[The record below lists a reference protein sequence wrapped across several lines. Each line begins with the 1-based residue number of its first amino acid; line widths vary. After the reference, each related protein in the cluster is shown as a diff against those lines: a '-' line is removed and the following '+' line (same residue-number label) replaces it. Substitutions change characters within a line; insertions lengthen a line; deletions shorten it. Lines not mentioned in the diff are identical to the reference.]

1 MTPDSPPGPH
11 QDPSVGE
18 VVVGNARAMHHLWEV
33 RRSVGLH
40 ELTLTPAVRPWTA
53 GTLERERMSDVA
65 GPDPSAHHRFV
76 HRSSACS
83 STAGT
88 AGAPCRSSPDRRVP
102 GAGKSTVAAS
112 VAQHSSTAACVEADW
127 FWTTIVGRFI
137 DPWLPEADAQN
148 RTVLRSAFY
157 AARAFED
164 GGCDTVVEGIVGPW
178 MLDVVADTLRDSSPV
193 DYVVLRPSLTSCL
206 SRAARRPAVE
216 RVPGHPPLDRSGPIR
231 HMWARF
237 SDLGRLESHAVD
249 TSTMSE
255 DETVRAVLEARHD
268 GRLRVE
274 LPTPRS

>member
-1 MTPDSPPGPH
+1 MLIITGP
-11 QDPSVGE
+11 
-18 VVVGNARAMHHLWEV
+18 
-33 RRSVGLH
+33 
-40 ELTLTPAVRPWTA
+40 
-53 GTLERERMSDVA
+53 
-65 GPDPSAHHRFV
+65 
-76 HRSSACS
+76 
-83 STAGT
+83 
-88 AGAPCRSSPDRRVP
+88 P

-112 VAQHSSTAACVEADW
+112 VAQHSATAVRVEADW

-164 GGCDTVVEGIVGPW
+164 GGYDTVVEGIVGPW